1 MIGFFQESYALLNV
15 FILIVMIFCAI
26 AVFYLKDL
34 IAAAITFAAFSLL
47 LALEFFI
54 LQAPDVAI
62 AEASIGAGISTAI
75 IIIAI
80 RGTTHKES
88 E

>member
-1 MIGFFQESYALLNV
+1 MFFLV
-15 FILIVMIFCAI
+15 IMIFCAI
-26 AVFYLKDL
+26 VVFYLKDL
-34 IAAAITFAAFSLL
+34 IAAVIAFSAFSII

-62 AEASIGAGISTAI
+62 AEASIGAGISTVI

-80 RGTTHKES
+80 HGTTRE
-88 E
+88 ECE